1 MVRRRG
7 KGDCTCRVGFR
18 YQLVPSCCS
27 KLRGLAVMKMVM
39 MTVVVSDLD
48 DDLGLDGKIECED
61 DEEGE
66 KDD

>member
-1 MVRRRG
+1 
-7 KGDCTCRVGFR
+7 
-18 YQLVPSCCS
+18 
-27 KLRGLAVMKMVM
+27 MKMVM